1 MWGQCGC
8 WLVALTACVFI
19 AWGVGRVRHLCLIR
33 CLLVVRFPWDSRT
46 QLDHFLRVGVAHEAV
61 LSRMGFLFAAIVLL
75 LLGVIFRTLAAAFCA
90 VHLEMGTAC
99 ERQRTP
105 RDTPR
110 VALWG
115 FSQVAQ
121 GLLPDR

>member
-1 MWGQCGC
+1 
-8 WLVALTACVFI
+8 
-19 AWGVGRVRHLCLIR
+19 
-33 CLLVVRFPWDSRT
+33 
-46 QLDHFLRVGVAHEAV
+46 
-61 LSRMGFLFAAIVLL
+61 MGFLFAAIVLL